1 MTAAALGT
9 SVTLKTL
16 DGDEDISIKPGTQGG
31 TVIPLRAHGVPH
43 LRGAGRGDLYVHVE
57 VLTPTKLDDEQEE
70 LLRRLSRLRGEE
82 RKPGAVVQRAVRP
95 AARRVPGPVTA
106 PVFLVEPGQLAG
118 DEVGSTAPRAG
129 TPLWYGRVTAGERV
143 DLADGL
149 GTIARCEV
157 VAVEQVSLRLRV
169 LERVTEPEPSPRLV
183 VVQAL
188 PKADRGEL
196 AVQVMTEV
204 GVDEVVP
211 WSAARSIVEWHGA
224 RGREEARALA
234 VVGRGR
240 RPSSRDARGSRWFPR
255 WPRPRTSAPGSPRR
269 RSGRAARVGER
280 GAGRRRRFRR
290 EVRSSS

>member
-1 MTAAALGT
+1 
-9 SVTLKTL
+9 
-16 DGDEDISIKPGTQGG
+16 
-31 TVIPLRAHGVPH
+31 
-43 LRGAGRGDLYVHVE
+43 
-57 VLTPTKLDDEQEE
+57 
-70 LLRRLSRLRGEE
+70 
-82 RKPGAVVQRAVRP
+82 
-95 AARRVPGPVTA
+95 
-106 PVFLVEPGQLAG
+106 
-118 DEVGSTAPRAG
+118 
-129 TPLWYGRVTAGERV
+129 V

-240 RPSSRDARGSRWFPR
+240 RPSSRDARGSRWSPR
-255 WPRPRTSAPGSPRR
+255 WPPRGRLRPALRGDAGVVLHESASEALAAVEVPSSGEIVVVIGPEGSLTEGELSAFAAAGASAYRMGPSVLRTSTAGVAAAAVLLAK
-269 RSGRAARVGER
+269 SGRW
-280 GAGRRRRFRR
+280 
-290 EVRSSS
+290 S